1 MDKESIIA
9 LQRIDCNCNNCGFME
24 RDFCTY
30 QKWEEWKKDIA
41 KEDFDRKREKAI
53 VEAKENEDLETQKVL
68 LAKAKKMQFQF
79 DKSKLIQYGTCHRF
93 RKEVSFIPNTCS
105 LENQSCFI
113 HRKDIS

>member
-41 KEDFDRKREKAI
+41 TEDRDW
-53 VEAKENEDLETQKVL
+53 ET
-68 LAKAKKMQFQF
+68 
-79 DKSKLIQYGTCHRF
+79 
-93 RKEVSFIPNTCS
+93 
-105 LENQSCFI
+105 
-113 HRKDIS
+113 